1 MPDEEVVQQ
10 NIEAPVT
17 PENTVNKDRLLVELD
32 TWWNR
37 HFPGSPVSRN
47 VAAWNHANAAFSA
60 LKALIHEL

>member
-1 MPDEEVVQQ
+1 MPEEEVQQ
-10 NIEAPVT
+10 SVEAPAVT
-17 PENTVNKDRLLVELD
+17 PESSVNKDRLLAELD
-32 TWWNR
+32 SWWNR